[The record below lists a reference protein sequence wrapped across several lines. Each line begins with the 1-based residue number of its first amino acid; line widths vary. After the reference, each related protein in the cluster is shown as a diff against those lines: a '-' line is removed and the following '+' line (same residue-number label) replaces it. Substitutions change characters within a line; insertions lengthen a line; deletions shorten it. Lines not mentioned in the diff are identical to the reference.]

1 MKIKKQKNNL
11 QLSLTR
17 ILFTIEHKNPIHTI
31 NEDWGHQ
38 RVQRVSVQSICFTS
52 VITMFTS
59 AQVNWSK
66 AEENQ
71 FDLNGVNLQRDYNEY
86 LII

>member
-11 QLSLTR
+11 QLSLTC

-31 NEDWGHQ
+31 NEDWGHLL
-38 RVQRVSVQSICFTS
+38 QRVSVQSICFTS